1 MLIKIKGSALIG
13 IQAIAITIE
22 VNVSMGQ
29 GYNVV
34 GLPDSSVKE
43 SLDRTESAIKANGF
57 HMPRTK
63 VLVNL
68 SPADLKK
75 TGAAFDLPIA
85 IGLIAASEQLS
96 NTNSLDAYL
105 IMGELGLDGQLRP
118 IKGVLSMAMQAKEEG
133 VLGFILPFE
142 NIHEASMVE
151 GLNVFGFHQ
160 LSEVVHFLK
169 TEAAPTNYESRK
181 LIAKEKRKVVAH
193 DERKLVISNS
203 STLPKL
209 EDIKGQMHCKR
220 ALEIACAG
228 GHNLIFI
235 GPPGTGKT
243 MLAKSI
249 LSILPPLNQQ
259 EALETT
265 RIYSACNNSNRVDR
279 LFSERPFR
287 QPHHTISDIAMIGGG
302 NHPQPGEIS
311 LAHNGVL
318 FLDELPEFN
327 RNVIEVLRQ
336 PMEEGIVHIA
346 RAKLHISYPARFI
359 LLAAMNPCPCGYYN
373 HPAKECYCSA
383 NAIQRYLHKI
393 SGPLLDRIDLHVEVA
408 PISYTE
414 LHEKPSGITAQE
426 VAIKV
431 AAAKK
436 LQETRFYNQE
446 ALFFNAQM
454 SSAQLEEY
462 CPLHPDAKKLL
473 QNAMEKFQLSARAH
487 DRIIKVARTIAD
499 LAMSKAIESI
509 HLSEAIQYRNLDRSN
524 WGKFKD

>member
-96 NTNSLDAYL
+96 HTNPLDAYL

-169 TEAAPTNYESRK
+169 DEVAPITYESRK
-181 LIAKEKRKVVAH
+181 VNNSTLIQVQK
-193 DERKLVISNS
+193 N
-203 STLPKL
+203 LPKL

-265 RIYSACNNSNRVDR
+265 RIYSACNNGNTVDR
-279 LFSERPFR
+279 LYSERPFR
-287 QPHHTISDIAMIGGG
+287 EPHHTISNIAMIGGG
-302 NHPQPGEIS
+302 SHPQPGEIS

-346 RAKLHISYPARFI
+346 RAKMHISYPARFI
-359 LLAAMNPCPCGYYN
+359 LLAAMNPCPCGFYN
-373 HPAKECYCSA
+373 HPTKECYCST

-414 LHEKPSGITAQE
+414 LHEKSTGITAKE
-426 VAIKV
+426 VAVKV
-431 AAAKK
+431 VAAKK
-436 LQETRFYNQE
+436 LQENRFYNQE
-446 ALFFNAQM
+446 SLFFNAQM
-454 SSAQLEEY
+454 SSAQLKQY
-462 CPLHPDAKKLL
+462 CPLHSDAKKLL
-473 QNAMEKFQLSARAH
+473 QTAMEKFQLSARAH

-499 LAMSKAIESI
+499 LAMSTNIESI
-509 HLSEAIQYRNLDRSN
+509 HLSEAIQYRNLDRSS